1 MPDDPRLGMFLKQWE
16 EDVAEGKTVRSLH
29 DRLDR
34 HVTDDERSMK
44 SVRDEL
50 QQIRVERAYDAGR
63 QGSGGEFGAGGTG
76 RFNALP
82 PNGHVPTPSP
92 FQPLV
97 AVNVEPPE
105 RKRRTSLP
113 PAIAKALSST
123 TAKVV
128 FLVLAA
134 AGGWIL
140 RHVGVAPPTEPPAH
154 VEGGK

>member
-29 DRLDR
+29 ERLDR
-34 HVTDDERSMK
+34 HVTDDERDMHG
-44 SVRDEL
+44 
-50 QQIRVERAYDAGR
+50 IRSEIQALREDRAFNAGR
-63 QGSGGEFGAGGTG
+63 SGGDFGAGGTG
-76 RFNALP
+76 RFNVP
-82 PNGHVPTPSP
+82 PPHVPTPSP
-92 FQPLV
+92 FQPQPLV